1 MHQTMPLQ
9 TRLRGLF
16 LIGVALALALA
27 VRPAQAQPNTGL
39 HAAFELSVGSGVV
52 PLIVTTLNTS
62 VGAETWRWDFDDG
75 TVSTEREP
83 THIYVRPG
91 LFVVELEACRGALC
105 ATATAVINIEGRDEL
120 DGGLI
125 LDGRRV
131 RGAINQPGDRDE
143 WTFIGTAGGHVT
155 ATLAPDLGSPLDP
168 VLRLFGPD
176 GALVAFNDDVEG
188 TPTAAI
194 RDVELPQ
201 SGFYTIETGAFLD
214 TVGVYVLSLDVAGPN
229 AVRAAFGVTPP
240 TGVAPHA
247 ITLINDS
254 RNATRYLWEFGDGTT
269 STAVAPTHEYRQ
281 AGRFTI
287 RLTACRDYTCEEAHA
302 SVVVEADDGGP
313 AVSGEPVR
321 NRLDYEDDI
330 DRFTFEAPA
339 GAETTIDL
347 IAVDDVFDA
356 LLFLF
361 GPNGD
366 EVAMDDD
373 GGDGLNARIANI
385 ILPEAGAYTIDV
397 LAFPGTGIGE
407 YELLLSLDPE
417 PVVRAAVVVTP
428 TSFVAPA
435 NVAFADASLGGPTSW
450 SWDLGDG
457 TTATGA
463 TVTHRYVEPGTYV
476 VLLEACNS
484 RSCDTTSVLLRI
496 GADTDGGAIEL
507 DQTAFGAIDGPGDV
521 DDWTF
526 EGTAD
531 EIVTIAV
538 VADNAGFDPF
548 LELLTPDG
556 AILTSDDD
564 SGGDLQPLIRGVVLP
579 ASGTYTIRVR
589 AFGEEATGPYRLELS
604 VDSGSP

>member
-1 MHQTMPLQ
+1 
-9 TRLRGLF
+9 
-16 LIGVALALALA
+16 
-27 VRPAQAQPNTGL
+27 
-39 HAAFELSVGSGVV
+39 
-52 PLIVTTLNTS
+52 
-62 VGAETWRWDFDDG
+62 
-75 TVSTEREP
+75 
-83 THIYVRPG
+83 
-91 LFVVELEACRGALC
+91 
-105 ATATAVINIEGRDEL
+105 
-120 DGGLI
+120 
-125 LDGRRV
+125 
-131 RGAINQPGDRDE
+131 
-143 WTFIGTAGGHVT
+143 
-155 ATLAPDLGSPLDP
+155 
-168 VLRLFGPD
+168 
-176 GALVAFNDDVEG
+176 
-188 TPTAAI
+188 
-194 RDVELPQ
+194 
-201 SGFYTIETGAFLD
+201 
-214 TVGVYVLSLDVAGPN
+214 
-229 AVRAAFGVTPP
+229 
-240 TGVAPHA
+240 
-247 ITLINDS
+247 
-254 RNATRYLWEFGDGTT
+254 
-269 STAVAPTHEYRQ
+269 
-281 AGRFTI
+281 
-287 RLTACRDYTCEEAHA
+287 
-302 SVVVEADDGGP
+302 
-313 AVSGEPVR
+313 
-321 NRLDYEDDI
+321 
-330 DRFTFEAPA
+330 
-339 GAETTIDL
+339 
-347 IAVDDVFDA
+347 
-356 LLFLF
+356 
-361 GPNGD
+361 
-366 EVAMDDD
+366 MDDD

-385 ILPEAGAYTIDV
+385 ILPEAGAYTIDE

-496 GADTDGGAIEL
+496 GAETDGGAIEL

-526 EGTAD
+526 EGTGD